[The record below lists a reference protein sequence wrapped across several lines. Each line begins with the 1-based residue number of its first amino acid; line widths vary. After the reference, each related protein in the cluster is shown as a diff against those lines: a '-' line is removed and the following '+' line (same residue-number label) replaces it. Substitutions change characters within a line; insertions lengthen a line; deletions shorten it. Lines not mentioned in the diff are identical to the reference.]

1 VRDYQDGLDTVEAEL
16 TSWIAAMP
24 AGVDPDIEAAR
35 QRIARIARQFEHIL
49 HRAAARHDLTVGDW
63 QALSVL
69 HRSGKPYVLTPK
81 ELTAIL
87 GVTSGTISVRIERLT
102 QAGLVEPVAAADGRS
117 RPVKLT
123 RKGRQRWSAATKVRT
138 DEEGRMFT
146 EALTGAQLADLNTLL
161 SALLQRFEAEFGPA
175 SRVDTFRTE

>member
-1 VRDYQDGLDTVEAEL
+1 VQDSYDSVDTDLAG
-16 TSWIAAMP
+16 WIAAMP

-81 ELTAIL
+81 ELTEIL
-87 GVTSGTISVRIERLT
+87 GVTSGTISVRIDRLT
-102 QAGLVEPVAAADGRS
+102 QAGLIEPVTSTDGRS
-117 RPVKLT
+117 RPVTLT

-138 DEEGRMFT
+138 DEERQMFT
-146 EALTGAQLADLNTLL
+146 DALADTQLADLNTLL
-161 SALLQRFEAEFGPA
+161 SALLTRFEAEFGPA
-175 SRVDTFRTE
+175 SQVDTFRTD